1 MPILSVA
8 PKDHHSML
16 QLYLDGPKDKVFYIL
31 SLEKSDN
38 RLIKNL
44 FKKKDKIFRKKGI
57 NKIILAQK
65 NALIQNFNDLKIP
78 VQRNYT

>member
-8 PKDHHSML
+8 PEDHHSML

-44 FKKKDKIFRKKGI
+44 FKKKDKIFRKRV
-57 NKIILAQK
+57 
-65 NALIQNFNDLKIP
+65 LIKLS
-78 VQRNYT
+78 

>member
-1 MPILSVA
+1 MSAIISESLGKKGKGLMPILSVA
-8 PKDHHSML
+8 PRDHHSML

-44 FKKKDKIFRKKGI
+44 FKKRIRFLEKG
-57 NKIILAQK
+57 
-65 NALIQNFNDLKIP
+65 
-78 VQRNYT
+78 Y